1 MVDNKNKI
9 LAVVK
14 DYTVSNQTF
23 GLLYNVNLDM
33 LETFPKPNPNE
44 LQRYYE
50 SKNYISHTDSTTTMF
65 DKLYQFVKNFTIK
78 NKVGLINSLKTT
90 QKNLL
95 DIGAGTGDFCV
106 AAQNQNWTTTAVE
119 PNASAIQIIENKKVN
134 YVKNTIDLQTNSYDC
149 ISMWHV
155 LEHVSDLEA
164 QFLELKRLLKR
175 DGSIVIAVPNY
186 KSYDAAHYGRF
197 WAAFDVPR
205 HLWHFSQNSIKR
217 LAQKNGF
224 TVVQIL
230 PMKLDSFYVSMLSEK
245 YQFGKIKWLNAFY
258 IAFKSNLKARKTGQY
273 SSLIYVLKNQ

>member
-50 SKNYISHTDSTTTMF
+50 SKNYISHTDSTTTLF

-155 LEHVSDLEA
+155 LEHVSDLET